1 MHFSVQLTS
10 PCNEHSVIDS
20 IFGLSIKACREKGY
34 VRGNIVNL
42 WASFISYCCVFGIF
56 HVLSFSESG
65 EASEPLPNH
74 SSFSQ
79 PGTQIQ
85 LYNKLLLVNH
95 SSNGRV
101 IISLVHMLEHRD
113 RCLVGDIFTW
123 KQNIKGSLKKILS
136 TFLQD

>member
-20 IFGLSIKACREKGY
+20 IFGLSIKACRGKGY